1 MGTPRESEKALRYIE
16 QLDDARC
23 TGRWK
28 DIPELTR
35 KVAKH
40 APHRQ
45 CLILT
50 ARSEAQIAAYTTQRP
65 STAASTASTGLSKLI
80 PELLTAIDDE
90 GDHVQDAFQATICL
104 GWLHFE
110 LGEPGLAVARFP
122 KDFAAVASRMS
133 SNEDFGNWTLVCL
146 VKGAYLKGSSQERTA
161 TVEEALQTY
170 RSILPWLTSLK
181 GASTI
186 PQFKMWTERLMVR
199 LCLLADQSAETGE
212 LVEPEE
218 ALQIYRFWAKSWEY
232 IGNSGSGGQSAARF
246 RRLSWKAYY
255 DTLSIILRRR
265 LPYKSEVSTIQSQDF
280 AAKEKGPMETGSTL
294 RFQQRAELKRVETL
308 YESILLKETDFP
320 KANESNQEI
329 EAWTESVMENWRV
342 LCGPTWTDR
351 DLGEGGKEAVARGV
365 LDILYRAATKTFHS
379 TQVLRHLFIVH
390 ASLAEFDLA
399 FKAYDTYVEII
410 TRGKDRTEKSGEQD
424 VGIDDDS
431 TVLRT
436 SAEAVR
442 LLCRFG
448 SRAQA
453 EKALDIGEHIEK
465 WLEQTYHI
473 KSATEEGAKTSL
485 SMGIAPKALAAAYSA
500 VGISLAHWARFTY
513 KAEARTSIQNKAVQY
528 LRKALEDK
536 YRDPHNIETLYALG
550 LLLAEM
556 RDIPGAT
563 KVVKVA
569 LSSATRHKSSISA
582 DGVMS
587 GGSPTEFGR
596 ERKLIPLWHLLS
608 LLLTAR
614 AEYSGAEKSC
624 ENAFEQFGDPA
635 ILFGQGD
642 EGQPFRSEHLN
653 QLSVDDGGQ
662 SGLVDHMEFYEKH
675 GIVQIKMTQLALI
688 EITEGPTTA
697 VDLSDELLGLYHRL
711 FGDPAHDKPKVQ
723 TPAVAPPKSSVGTI
737 RHRHSIF
744 RSKSSRRSQAQENT
758 PRAGSVATVTT
769 VASSRPSTVAT
780 HTTAAPTIHVTDEN
794 GADRETR
801 GRFGH
806 HKRHDGH
813 TPKRSGSK
821 LQKRSSASLRRKS
834 EMDAEKP
841 PNMPG
846 LPDRTTNGTS
856 PQASSVREK
865 SPRRPSV
872 SNSMRKSIEN
882 HDRPLR
888 PVAHNMSHAPPPQAH
903 AKQPPKQDVRLPTAF
918 PSADYIAQD
927 PRFSTIQERRQKI
940 SLLVSIWTF
949 ISRLYIGA
957 EMYEDASAAAGE
969 ALKLVETFELE
980 VSQESS
986 SSRAFADR
994 GWGGGKSVEELW
1006 ADAYAARGEILLA
1019 QSLKHEARADFEQAL
1034 QHFPDHPEA
1043 IVGLS
1048 NVLLDIYCKVIPFEA
1063 NQDPLQPAV
1072 SSRPP
1077 SPPSVPVV
1085 SDHSHLKAHN
1095 GSKEHRKSHHTPSA
1109 ENNISPPE
1117 LTRIV
1122 ARDRAFMLLS
1132 SLTKL
1137 GSGWDYSEAW
1147 YALARAYE
1155 ESGQIEKTK
1164 EVLWWCVELEDSHPV
1179 RSWKSVGLGGFAL

>member
-23 TGRWK
+23 AGRWK

-50 ARSEAQIAAYTTQRP
+50 ARSEAQIAAYTSQRP
-65 STAASTASTGLSKLI
+65 STAASTASTGLSALI

-90 GDHVQDAFQATICL
+90 GDNVEDAFQATICL

-122 KDFAAVASRMS
+122 KDFAAVASKMS
-133 SNEDFGNWTLVCL
+133 SNEGMNNWTLVCL
-146 VKGAYLKGSSQERTA
+146 VKGAYLKGTSQERTA

-170 RSILPWLTSLK
+170 HSILPWLSSLK

-186 PQFKMWTERLMVR
+186 PQFKVWSERLMVR
-199 LCLLADQSAETGE
+199 LCLIADQSAETSE

-232 IGNSGSGGQSAARF
+232 IGNSGSGGESAARL

-265 LPYKSEVSTIQSQDF
+265 LPYKPEASITQSQDF
-280 AAKEKGPMETGSTL
+280 SAKEKGLLETNPTL

-308 YESILLKETDFP
+308 YESILLKETQFP
-320 KANESNQEI
+320 KASESNQEI
-329 EAWTESVMENWRV
+329 EAWTESVIENWRV

-365 LDILYRAATKTFHS
+365 LDILYRAATKSFHS
-379 TQVLRHLFIVH
+379 TQILRHLFVVH

-410 TRGKDRTEKSGEQD
+410 TRGKDRAEKSGEQD
-424 VGIDDDS
+424 VGIDDDN

-436 SAEAVR
+436 SAEAIR

-448 SRAQA
+448 SRDQA
-453 EKALDIGEHIEK
+453 EKALEIGEHIEK
-465 WLEQTYHI
+465 WLEQTHHM
-473 KSATEEGAKTSL
+473 KSANEDGSHTSL
-485 SMGIAPKALAAAYSA
+485 GMGIAPKALATAFSA

-513 KAEARTSIQNKAVQY
+513 KAESRTGVQTKAVKY
-528 LRKALEDK
+528 LRKSLEEK
-536 YRDPHNIETLYALG
+536 YEDPHNIETLYALA

-563 KVVKVA
+563 KVVKLA

-608 LLLTAR
+608 LLLTAK
-614 AEYSGAEKSC
+614 AEYSAAEKSC

-635 ILFGQGD
+635 VLFGQDD
-642 EGQPFRSEHLN
+642 EGQSFRSEHLN
-653 QLSVDDGGQ
+653 QLSVEGDGQ
-662 SGLVDHMEFYEKH
+662 SGLVDQMEFYEKQ

-688 EITEGPTTA
+688 EITEGSSTA

-711 FGDPAHDKPKVQ
+711 FGDPAHDKPRVQ
-723 TPAVAPPKSSVGTI
+723 TPATAVAPPRSSVGTI
-737 RHRHSIF
+737 RHSIF
-744 RSKSSRRSQAQENT
+744 RSKSRRSQAQEIT
-758 PRAGSVATVTT
+758 PRTGSVAT

-794 GADRETR
+794 GADRAEGR

-806 HKRHDGH
+806 HKHHEGH
-813 TPKRSGSK
+813 TPKRSASK

-834 EMDAEKP
+834 EMDAEKVP
-841 PNMPG
+841 GMPG
-846 LPDRTTNGTS
+846 VTDRATNGT
-856 PQASSVREK
+856 PAKASSVREK
-865 SPRRPSV
+865 SPRRPSM
-872 SNSMRKSIEN
+872 SNSMRKSIES

-888 PVAHNMSHAPPPQAH
+888 AVPHNMSHAPPPQAH
-903 AKQPPKQDVRLPTAF
+903 SKQPPKQDVRLPTAF
-918 PSADYIAQD
+918 PTADHIAQD
-927 PRFSTIQERRQKI
+927 PRFSTIQERRQRI
-940 SLLVSIWTF
+940 SLLVSIWIF
-949 ISRLYIGA
+949 ISGLYIGA
-957 EMYEDASAAAGE
+957 EMYEDANAAAGE

-980 VSQESS
+980 ISQESS
-986 SSRAFADR
+986 SSKAFADR

-1019 QSLKHEARADFEQAL
+1019 QSLKHEARADFELAL

-1043 IVGLS
+1043 IVRLS
-1048 NVLLDIYCKVIPFEA
+1048 NVLLDIYCKVIPLEA
-1063 NQDPLQPAV
+1063 NQGTQKVAV

-1077 SPPSVPVV
+1077 TPPSIPVV
-1085 SDHSHLKAHN
+1085 SDRSHLKHHD

-1179 RSWKSVGLGGFAL
+1179 RSWKSVGLGGFVL